1 MSRPSWHDPG
11 VISTSRDSR
20 GLVLGGIP
28 GAPAPR
34 VAAVDGHALEQRAAR
49 LVSRSIKKDSKDAGL
64 ELAVRCIDLTTLEG
78 ADTPGKVRALCARA
92 LRPDPEN
99 PAVPPVA
106 AVCVYPALV
115 ADARRALGDSGV
127 RVASVAG
134 AFPSGQSPLDTRLEE
149 IRRAVADG
157 ADEIDIV
164 LNRNALLAGHPDV
177 VFAEVAAAKDACGPA
192 HLKTILETG
201 ELGSY
206 DMVRLAAE
214 LAMAAG
220 SDVIKT
226 STGKIGT
233 SATPPVALCMA
244 EAIRDHHARTG
255 RAVGLKLAGGIRT
268 SKQAL
273 GFLAL
278 VAETLGTAWLDPE
291 RFRFGASTLLNDVV
305 LQMRYRA
312 TGRYPRAGYLPV
324 D

>member
-1 MSRPSWHDPG
+1 MLTLG
-11 VISTSRDSR
+11 RDSR
-20 GLVLGGIP
+20 GTVLSGTALDHP
-28 GAPAPR
+28 VR

-49 LVSRSIKKDSKDAGL
+49 LAARSIKRESKRAGL

-92 LRPDPEN
+92 LRPDPDD
-99 PAVPPVA
+99 PSLAPVA
-106 AVCVYPALV
+106 AVCVYGSLV
-115 ADARRALGDSGV
+115 ADAHAALEGTTV

-134 AFPSGQSPLDTRLEE
+134 AFPSGQSHLEQRLDE
-149 IRRAVADG
+149 IRRAVEDG

-164 LNRNALLAGHPDV
+164 LNRGALLAGRLDV
-177 VFAEVAAAKDACGPA
+177 AHDEVAASKDACGHA

-206 DMVRLAAE
+206 EMVRLAAMV
-214 LAMAAG
+214 AMAAG

-226 STGKIGT
+226 STGKLPV
-233 SATPPVALCMA
+233 SATPAVALCMA
-244 EAIRDHHARTG
+244 EAIREFADETG

-273 GFLAL
+273 GYLAL
-278 VAETLGTAWLDPE
+278 VSETLGADWLTPE
-291 RFRFGASTLLNDVV
+291 RFRLGASTLLNDIV
-305 LQMRYRA
+305 LQRRFQRS
-312 TGRYPRAGYLPV
+312 GRYARSDDLPV

>member
-1 MSRPSWHDPG
+1 MATLARDGRG
-11 VISTSRDSR
+11 VVVD
-20 GLVLGGIP
+20 
-28 GAPAPR
+28 A
-34 VAAVDGHALEQRAAR
+34 VAAGTALRVTPVDGLALEERAAR
-49 LVSRSIKKDSKDAGL
+49 LVSRSIKRESKHAGL
-64 ELAVRCIDLTTLEG
+64 LLTVRCMDLTTLEG
-78 ADTPGKVRALCARA
+78 SDTPGKVRALCARA
-92 LRPDPEN
+92 LRPDPEDGR
-99 PAVPPVA
+99 VPPVA

-115 ADARRALGDSGV
+115 PYARAALGGAGV

-134 AFPSGQSPLDTRLEE
+134 AFPGGQSHLEERLAE

-164 LNRNALLAGHPDV
+164 LNRGAFLAGDLTTVHD
-177 VFAEVAAAKDACGPA
+177 EVAAAKDACGDA

-206 DMVRLAAE
+206 ENVRLASMI
-214 LAMAAG
+214 AMAAG

-226 STGKIGT
+226 STGKLPV

-244 EAIRDHHARTG
+244 EAIRDYREQTG
-255 RAVGLKLAGGIRT
+255 RTVGLKLAGGVRT

-278 VAETLGTAWLDPE
+278 VAETLGVEWLDPGL
-291 RFRFGASTLLNDVV
+291 FRFGASTLLNDVV
-305 LQMRYRA
+305 LQLRMRA
-312 TGRYPRAGYLPV
+312 TGRYARPGDLPV